1 MLFNTER
8 ILLIKIVSAERIHCT
23 KAAEKK
29 FQVKIAWNE
38 RRLQIPLKYI
48 KEPTHLNGIHG
59 GQRVFS
65 VVGVFSGSGS
75 TQLR

>member
-1 MLFNTER
+1 MLFNTEH

-23 KAAEKK
+23 KAAEKI
-29 FQVKIAWNE
+29 QVKIAWNE
-38 RRLQIPLKYI
+38 RRLQSRLKYI

-59 GQRVFS
+59 GQQRVFS